1 MQLLFEYQE
10 LWTVVSEGIVR
21 LADAVTTRK
30 DLKARFFINQ
40 SLDPVI
46 FEKIAYTTSA
56 KRAWDVLMNIYKGV
70 EKVKKVRLQTMRR
83 QLELL
88 QMKKTEKVADYFS
101 RTLALVNQMK
111 SNGVNDLEEM
121 TLDEL
126 MGSLQAHEQRLDE
139 KSVTEVEEAL
149 QIQLSLKKDKDETQ
163 KNSEASQKGQNS
175 CKRYGHYKNECKSN
189 GRNFQANVAEDGDY
203 SETLLLACNV
213 AVDDAKY
220 KWFLDTGC
228 SNHMCGRKEMFS
240 ELDETFTSKMKF
252 GNNSKVPVM
261 GKGKISISLKDGSKN
276 TISEVLFVPSLQQ
289 NMLSV
294 GQLLEKG
301 YDMRIYREVCTI
313 NDEQKGLIA
322 KSLKLLSSRKMVSGL
337 PVIDPLDR
345 VCETCVVG
353 KKHRDPFPIK
363 KTWRASWPLELVH
376 SDLYSVET
384 SSNGGYRY
392 FITFIDDFSRKAWV
406 YFLQQKSDACDAFKR
421 FKALVENQSERK
433 KLDDKAEKCIFIG
446 YSQVTKGYKLYNP
459 VTEKVIVS
467 RDITFD
473 EQGCWD
479 WSCSKGSS
487 SYIDVDL
494 DEIDGH
500 PRDDPVPTLVAPPS
514 PVNPHPVESSCRP
527 QRERVLSARL
537 QDCVLNSD
545 DDPTDEELVNFAL
558 FADCDLITYED
569 AAHS

>member
-10 LWTVVSEGIVR
+10 LWTVVSEGIVGP
-21 LADAVTTRK
+21 ADAATTRK

-40 SLDPVI
+40 SLDSVI
-46 FEKIAYTTSA
+46 FEKIAHTTSA
-56 KRAWDVLMNIYKGV
+56 KRAWDVLMNTYKGV

-101 RTLALVNQMK
+101 QTLALVNQMK
-111 SNGVNDLEEM
+111 SNGETISDVQIMEKILRTLTEKFEYKVTAIEESKDLEEM

-149 QIQLSLKKDKDETQ
+149 QIQLSLKKDKDETR

-175 CKRYGHYKNECKSN
+175 QNWRGSASRSSQGKGGGGNNTNQKSKSQIQCFRCKRYGHYKNECKSN
-189 GRNFQANVAEDGDY
+189 GRNFQVNVAEDGDY
-203 SETLLLACNV
+203 SETLLLACNI

-240 ELDETFTSKMKF
+240 ELDETFTSEVKF

-276 TISEVLFVPSLQQ
+276 TISE
-289 NMLSV
+289 
-294 GQLLEKG
+294 
-301 YDMRIYREVCTI
+301 
-313 NDEQKGLIA
+313 
-322 KSLKLLSSRKMVSGL
+322 
-337 PVIDPLDR
+337 
-345 VCETCVVG
+345 
-353 KKHRDPFPIK
+353 
-363 KTWRASWPLELVH
+363 
-376 SDLYSVET
+376 
-384 SSNGGYRY
+384 
-392 FITFIDDFSRKAWV
+392 
-406 YFLQQKSDACDAFKR
+406 
-421 FKALVENQSERK
+421 
-433 KLDDKAEKCIFIG
+433 
-446 YSQVTKGYKLYNP
+446 
-459 VTEKVIVS
+459 
-467 RDITFD
+467 
-473 EQGCWD
+473 GCWD
-479 WSCSKGSS
+479 WSYSKRSS
-487 SYIDVDL
+487 SDIDVDL

-527 QRERVLSARL
+527 QRERVLPARL
-537 QDCVLNSD
+537 
-545 DDPTDEELVNFAL
+545 
-558 FADCDLITYED
+558 
-569 AAHS
+569 